1 MVLVLCLSRSLPVG
15 FELVTLSKFN
25 SHFFFLFS
33 FVLLRRKSRGRS
45 TVHQHAE
52 KVSIPLRLL
61 LRMKLTAAFSTQH
74 CNNIKFY
81 SPVKQRCRIYCIG
94 ICEKRMTDFMCMEHT
109 MWWTKWGLFCF
120 SSTAD
125 CKRSNE
131 VKFSLCTLS
140 GLQLNFV
147 HRTAFPLK
155 SYCLCD
161 QYLWQ

>member
-1 MVLVLCLSRSLPVG
+1 MVLVLCLNRSLPVG

-45 TVHQHAE
+45 KVRQHAQN
-52 KVSIPLRLL
+52 VSIPRY
-61 LRMKLTAAFSTQH
+61 AFYKAETYCRFLH
-74 CNNIKFY
+74 ATL
-81 SPVKQRCRIYCIG
+81 QRHQI
-94 ICEKRMTDFMCMEHT
+94 
-109 MWWTKWGLFCF
+109 LF
-120 SSTAD
+120 SSESRAVEFIVLEYGKKEWRILCVWNTQCAGQSGGYFASLAD
-125 CKRSNE
+125 CKKSKE

-147 HRTAFPLK
+147 HRTAFPRK

-161 QYLWQ
+161 QFL